1 MRLRTLEPT
10 LVFPWICWP
19 MSPAITSGGGTG
31 TGGPVGAPPAATLLA
46 TAGKRTGTGCS
57 HCGATVA
64 GGAGN
69 GGPLCLLGAGPNAA
83 LTPSPAPAGLAA
95 PPSWWRPTVI
105 RRRGRNAGRAA
116 KALWSLSQ
124 MLGGLL
130 AAGTA
135 AAAGSL
141 PAACICIT
149 HKTGALAARRP
160 KCRMNR
166 DFYRPKG
173 GRPAAYW

>member
-10 LVFPWICWP
+10 LVFPWVCWP
-19 MSPAITSGGGTG
+19 MSLAITSGGGTG

-64 GGAGN
+64 GGAGDGAAGN

-149 HKTGALAARRP
+149 HKTGALA
-160 KCRMNR
+160 
-166 DFYRPKG
+166 
-173 GRPAAYW
+173 GRSAE